1 MNYKELENK
10 FKDMLII
17 DSQSINL
24 LDNPAYF
31 RRQLSDW
38 KKKKW
43 LLELRK
49 GMYVINDFYF
59 KERLSLL
66 YLANQIYKPSY
77 ISLEYALSEYEL
89 IPEKVNVITSI
100 ATRKTAYFENDFG
113 MFSYTKIKNSYFFG
127 YRLIDLKEQKVFYA
141 TKEKALLDYLYIN
154 SRIDNY
160 EAFEESRLQNLESLN
175 WSKLTSFSKRF
186 NNAKLNRTVRLLK
199 KYLKEE
205 GYKPL

>member
-1 MNYKELENK
+1 MNYKELKNK

-24 LDNPAYF
+24 LKNPAYF

-100 ATRKTAYFENDFG
+100 ATRKTASFENDFG

-127 YRLIDLKEQKVFYA
+127 YRMIEINDQHVLYA

-154 SRIDNY
+154 SKIDNC
-160 EAFEESRLQNLESLN
+160 EAFDELRLQNLESLN

-186 NNAKLNRTVRLLK
+186 NDAKLSRTVKLLK

>member
-1 MNYKELENK
+1 MNFKELKNK

-17 DSQSINL
+17 DAQSINL

-43 LLELRK
+43 LIELRK
-49 GMYVINDFYF
+49 GMYVINDLYF
-59 KERLSLL
+59 KEKLSLL
-66 YLANQIYKPSY
+66 YLANQIYQPSY

-100 ATRKTAYFENDFG
+100 STRKTSYFENDFG
-113 MFSYTKIKNSYFFG
+113 MFKYTKIKNNCFFG
-127 YRLIDLKEQKVFYA
+127 YRMIVIDVQKVLYA

-154 SRIDNY
+154 SHIDNND
-160 EAFEESRLQNLESLN
+160 AFDESRIQNLESLN
-175 WSKLTSFSKRF
+175 WKKLYEYGSKFK
-186 NNAKLNRTVRLLK
+186 NAKLMRTVKLLM
-199 KYLKEE
+199 KYFKEE
-205 GYKPL
+205 GYKSL

>member
-1 MNYKELENK
+1 MNFKELKEK
-10 FKDMLII
+10 FKHVLII
-17 DSQSINL
+17 DAQSINL

-43 LLELRK
+43 LIELKK
-49 GMYVINDFYF
+49 GMYVINDLYF
-59 KERLSLL
+59 KEKLSPL
-66 YLANQIYKPSY
+66 YLANQIYQPSY

-89 IPEKVNVITSI
+89 IPERVNVITSI
-100 ATRKTAYFENDFG
+100 ATRKTAYFKNDFG
-113 MFSYTKIKNSYFFG
+113 MFKYTKIKNDYFFG
-127 YRLIDLKEQKVFYA
+127 YRLIEVNKNKVIYA

-154 SRIDNY
+154 SQIDNNDAFY
-160 EAFEESRLQNLESLN
+160 ELRIQNLENLN
-175 WSKLTSFSKRF
+175 WVKLNAFAKRF
-186 NNAKLNRTVRLLK
+186 NNSKLSRTVKLLK

>member
-1 MNYKELENK
+1 MNFKELKNK
-10 FKDMLII
+10 FKDTLII
-17 DSQSINL
+17 DAQSINL

-43 LLELRK
+43 LIELRK
-49 GMYVINDFYF
+49 GMYVINDLYF
-59 KERLSLL
+59 KGKLPPL
-66 YLANQIYKPSY
+66 YLANQIYQPSY

-100 ATRKTAYFENDFG
+100 STRKTSYFKNDFG
-113 MFSYTKIKNSYFFG
+113 MFKYTKIKNEYFFG
-127 YRLIDLKEQKVFYA
+127 YKMIDDQKILYA
-141 TKEKALLDYLYIN
+141 TKEKALLDYFYIN
-154 SRIDNY
+154 SHIDNNDAFY
-160 EAFEESRLQNLESLN
+160 ELRIQNLESLN
-175 WSKLTSFSKRF
+175 WKRLYEYGDRF
-186 NNAKLNRTVRLLK
+186 KNAKLMRTVKLLR